1 MGNPNI
7 RPKVQPHRPACQ
19 QQEWGK
25 FGIPG
30 DVRRC
35 PHGKVQVL
43 TQVPDNARVQGPG
56 THWWRD
62 LHSFWDRRTHRR
74 AVAALEADSD
84 F

>member
-1 MGNPNI
+1 VTTPNI
-7 RPKVQPHRPACQ
+7 RPTKTKHGLQCQ
-19 QQEWGK
+19 QQEFGK

-56 THWWRD
+56 THWWRT
-62 LHSFWDRRTHRR
+62 LSPFWDWRTYRL
-74 AVAALEADSD
+74 ALEVLEVAGQ
-84 F
+84 